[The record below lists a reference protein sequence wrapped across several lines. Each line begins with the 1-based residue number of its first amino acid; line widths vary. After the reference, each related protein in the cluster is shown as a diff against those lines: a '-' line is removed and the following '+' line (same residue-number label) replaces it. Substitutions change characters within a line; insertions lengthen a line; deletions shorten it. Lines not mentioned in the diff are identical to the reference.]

1 MNKTYDA
8 KIGLLKTRV
17 ASPTTG
23 RKNTLSIGRIQISAD
38 ALVEVGITVGDKY
51 SVRVGKKDREIEIVK
66 STNCNSRFLTPA
78 TSIRFSEVHTLEFLG
93 NHCRIAAQNLELTD
107 IVFRLEEAVLV
118 ASLPDAVRVTHSQ
131 KVAAQRYAEREA
143 RNAERAQDWREV
155 VRGHKG
161 AAAAIALDAHRYGM
175 KDTPIA
181 LGQMISLLRD
191 EGHRISQINERLW
204 RLDDYTATLGDLV
217 QLARKYEDGL
227 VLVAA

>member
-1 MNKTYDA
+1 MNKTYNA

-66 STNCNSRFLTPA
+66 STNCNSKILAPA
-78 TSIRFSEVHTLEFLG
+78 TSVLFSDIHTLDFLG
-93 NHCRIAAQNLELTD
+93 NHCRIAAQHLDLTD
-107 IVFRLEEAVLV
+107 IVFRLEDGVLV
-118 ASLPDAVRVTHSQ
+118 ASLPDAVQITHSQ
-131 KVAAQRYAEREA
+131 AVAVQRAVEKAA
-143 RNAERAQDWREV
+143 RNAEREQDWREI

-175 KDTPIA
+175 KDTPVA
-181 LGQMISLLRD
+181 QEQMIELLRD
-191 EGHRISQINERLW
+191 EGHRVSQINERLW
-204 RLDDYTATLGDLV
+204 RLDDRTATLGDLI